1 MDFEAIYNEASQLKQ
16 KLRGLLDSITRLL
29 GAELRYISDE
39 VNWITSGMS
48 DEATESTI
56 TEEQLYNVAKQKTSD

>member
-1 MDFEAIYNEASQLKQ
+1 MDFEAIYNEASQLKH

>member
-29 GAELRYISDE
+29 GVELRYISDD

-48 DEATESTI
+48 DEATEFTI
-56 TEEQLYNVAKQKTSD
+56 TEEQLYNVARQKTSD